1 MDVFLVVLRIIY
13 IIILFIAVFIS
24 LKFEMGEE
32 NKDERGKSISN
43 KSYGI
48 VFPLM
53 PLGWLLI
60 ELYDQFIQ
68 SPRLR
73 NIQISYLV
81 LNIRF
86 NDPSWNYHIGVKK
99 KILIYLRK

>member
-1 MDVFLVVLRIIY
+1 MEIFLAILRISY
-13 IIILFIAVFIS
+13 VIIFFIAVFIS

-53 PLGWLLI
+53 PLGWFLI
-60 ELYDQFIQ
+60 ELYDQFI
-68 SPRLR
+68 SHLDYSTYKLVIWFLISGLMILHTTIITVLR
-73 NIQISYLV
+73 
-81 LNIRF
+81 
-86 NDPSWNYHIGVKK
+86 
-99 KILIYLRK
+99 RKY

>member
-1 MDVFLVVLRIIY
+1 MDVFLAVLRIVYVLIF
-13 IIILFIAVFIS
+13 FIAVFIS

-53 PLGWLLI
+53 PLGWFLI
-60 ELYDQFIQ
+60 ELYDQFI
-68 SPRLR
+68 RHLDYETYKLV
-73 NIQISYLV
+73 IWFLISGLMILHGIIISV
-81 LNIRF
+81 LKRR
-86 NDPSWNYHIGVKK
+86 Y
-99 KILIYLRK
+99 

>member
-1 MDVFLVVLRIIY
+1 MDVLLAILRIIY
-13 IIILFIAVFIS
+13 VLIFFVAIFIS

-60 ELYDQFIQ
+60 ELYDQFIKNLDYDTYKLAIWFLITGLLILQ
-68 SPRLR
+68 AA
-73 NIQISYLV
+73 IIMV
-81 LNIRF
+81 LKRR
-86 NDPSWNYHIGVKK
+86 Y
-99 KILIYLRK
+99 

>member
-1 MDVFLVVLRIIY
+1 MDVFQAILRIIY
-13 IIILFIAVFIS
+13 VLIFFIAVFIS

-53 PLGWLLI
+53 PLGWFLI
-60 ELYDQFIQ
+60 ELYDQFI
-68 SPRLR
+68 SHLDYDTYKLV
-73 NIQISYLV
+73 IWFLISGLMILHGIIISV
-81 LNIRF
+81 L
-86 NDPSWNYHIGVKK
+86 K
-99 KILIYLRK
+99 RKY

>member
-13 IIILFIAVFIS
+13 ILIFFIAVFIS

-60 ELYDQFIQ
+60 ELYDQFI
-68 SPRLR
+68 SHLDYETYKLV
-73 NIQISYLV
+73 IWFLISGLMILHGIIISV
-81 LNIRF
+81 L
-86 NDPSWNYHIGVKK
+86 K
-99 KILIYLRK
+99 RKY

>member
-1 MDVFLVVLRIIY
+1 MEIFLAILRISY
-13 IIILFIAVFIS
+13 VIIFFIAVFIS

-53 PLGWLLI
+53 PLGWFLI
-60 ELYDQFIQ
+60 ELYDQFINHLDYATYKLVIWFLI
-68 SPRLR
+68 SGLMILHTTIITVLR
-73 NIQISYLV
+73 
-81 LNIRF
+81 
-86 NDPSWNYHIGVKK
+86 
-99 KILIYLRK
+99 RKY

>member
-1 MDVFLVVLRIIY
+1 MDLLLDILRIIY
-13 IIILFIAVFIS
+13 VLIFFVGIFIS

-53 PLGWLLI
+53 PLGWLFI
-60 ELYDQFIQ
+60 ELYDQFIG
-68 SPRLR
+68 
-73 NIQISYLV
+73 YLDYGTYKLV
-81 LNIRF
+81 IWFLIT
-86 NDPSWNYHIGVKK
+86 GLM
-99 KILIYLRK
+99 ILHAVIITILKRRY